1 VVPEAKLIETEH
13 GVVPESDG
21 WFVVNARD
29 ARWSE
34 KGRAFGRAARFEGS
48 AGFPQI
54 GVNIRVLEPG
64 QPNCYYHGEA
74 HQEAILVLSG
84 ECLLLVE
91 EEERPLGAWD
101 FVRLPPWTDHVVVG
115 AGDGPCV
122 LVMVGGRFDPDRVRY
137 PVSELALRHGAGVE
151 RETDSPDEAYA
162 AIPERSPSRYHEGDL
177 P

>member
-1 VVPEAKLIETEH
+1 VVPEAKLVETEH
-13 GVVPESDG
+13 GLVPDGDG
-21 WFVVNARD
+21 WFVLNARD
-29 ARWSE
+29 VRWGE
-34 KGRAFGRAARFEGS
+34 KGHMFGRAARFEGA

-91 EEERPLGAWD
+91 EQERPLRAWD
-101 FVRLPPWTDHVVVG
+101 FVHLPPWTDHVLVG

-122 LVMVGGRFDPDRVRY
+122 AVMIGGRFDPDRVRY

-151 RETDSPDEAYA
+151 HETDSPEEAYA
-162 AIPERSPSRYHEGDL
+162 AVPERSPSRYHEGDL